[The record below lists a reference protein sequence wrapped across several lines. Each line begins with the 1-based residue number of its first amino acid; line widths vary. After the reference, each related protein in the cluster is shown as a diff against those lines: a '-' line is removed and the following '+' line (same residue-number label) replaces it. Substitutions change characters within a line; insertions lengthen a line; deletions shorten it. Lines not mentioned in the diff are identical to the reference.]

1 MKRKIFD
8 KMRMAEWAFIAVVL
22 LIILAFTAPQQIP
35 VFVYKANLVAF
46 FAFMGYW
53 LDRRLFRYTRPV
65 QEGGGYIPEDIN
77 KQELRRA
84 IIVAAVI
91 IGGALAL

>member
-1 MKRKIFD
+1 MLD
-8 KMRMAEWAFIAVVL
+8 KLRMAEWAVIAAILL
-22 LIILAFTAPQQIP
+22 LILALTAPQQIP
-35 VFVYKANLVAF
+35 VFIYKANLVAF

-53 LDRRLFRYTRPV
+53 IDRRLFWYSRPG
-65 QEGGGYIPEDIN
+65 ESFRDGSLY
-77 KQELRRA
+77 ELRRA

>member
-1 MKRKIFD
+1 MKRKIID
-8 KMRMAEWAFIAVVL
+8 KLRMAEWAFIAVVL
-22 LIILAFTAPQQIP
+22 LLILAVTAPQQIP
-35 VFVYKANLVAF
+35 VFIYKANLVAF

-53 LDRRLFRYTRPV
+53 LDRRLYPWTRPV
-65 QEGGGYIPEDIN
+65 DEDGNYRPENAN

>member
-8 KMRMAEWAFIAVVL
+8 KLRMAEWAFIAVVL
-22 LIILAFTAPQQIP
+22 LLILAYTAPQQIP
-35 VFVYKANLVAF
+35 VFAYKANLVAF

-53 LDRRLFRYTRPV
+53 IDRRLFQYTRPV
-65 QEGGGYIPEDIN
+65 SAEGDYIPDNIN

>member
-8 KMRMAEWAFIAVVL
+8 KLRMGEWAFIAVVL
-22 LIILAFTAPQQIP
+22 LLILAVTAPQQIP
-35 VFVYKANLVAF
+35 VFIYKANLVAF

-53 LDRRLFRYTRPV
+53 IDRRLFPHSRPTLC
-65 QEGGGYIPEDIN
+65 DDWA
-77 KQELRRA
+77 KAELRRA
-84 IIVAAVI
+84 ILIAAVI